1 MSTIYQWML
10 GIKDFLWDYLLIF
23 LLCGTGIYF
32 TVRLRF
38 VQIRKFKE
46 GFKSVFGGFRL
57 NGKAAGKEGMS
68 SFQSLATAVAAQVG
82 TGNIAGAATAIA
94 AGGPGA
100 IFWMYISA
108 FFGMATIYSEA
119 TLAQKYKTRNED
131 GEVTG
136 GPAYYIKKA
145 FTGKF
150 GTFLAGFFGISI
162 ILALGFMGNMVQS
175 NSISDAFQNAFHI
188 PAWVVGVLVALAAG
202 FVFVGGVKRLASV
215 TEKIV
220 PVMAVL
226 YVTGALF
233 VIFMNYGNILP
244 ALKSVFV
251 GAFQP
256 QAVGGAAVGI
266 AVKTA
271 IQKGVA
277 RGLFSN
283 EAGMG
288 STPHAHALAK
298 VEHPCDQGAVAMV
311 GLFIDTFVV
320 LTMTALVILT
330 SNTWKTT
337 FLLGQG
343 EVPDGAALAQS
354 AFSDTLGNLG
364 LYFIAVCMLFFAFST
379 IISWYTFGKINVQKM
394 FGKKAVKIYSFI
406 AIGFIFAGSLAKVSI
421 VWELS
426 DFFNALMV
434 IPNLIGVLAL
444 STVVCKLDRKHDE
457 LLKKRKAGDNII
469 RPDNGYDCCDKEMT
483 S

>member
-1 MSTIYQWML
+1 ML
-10 GIKDFLWDYLLIF
+10 SIKNFLWDYLLIF

-32 TVRLRF
+32 TIRLRF

-46 GFKSVFGGFRL
+46 GCKSVFGGFKL

-119 TLAQKYKTRNED
+119 TLAQEYKTRNED

-150 GTFLAGFFGISI
+150 GTFLAGFFSISI

-175 NSISDAFQNAFHI
+175 NSISAAFQNAFHV
-188 PAWVVGVLVALAAG
+188 PAWVMGVVVALAAG

-220 PVMAVL
+220 PVMATL
-226 YVTGALF
+226 YVVGSLI
-233 VIFMNYGNILP
+233 VIGINYANFLP
-244 ALKSVFV
+244 AIKSIFV
-251 GAFQP
+251 GAFMP
-256 QAVGGAAVGI
+256 RALGGAAIGI

-298 VEHPCDQGAVAMV
+298 VDHPCDQGAVAMV

-330 SNTWKTT
+330 SNTWATC
-337 FLLGQG
+337 FVQGQG
-343 EVPDGAALAQS
+343 TVPDGAALAQS
-354 AFSDTLGNLG
+354 AFSDTLGNVG
-364 LYFIAVCMLFFAFST
+364 LYFIAICMLFFAFST
-379 IISWYTFGKINVQKM
+379 IISWYTFGKINMRKL
-394 FGKKAVKIYSFI
+394 FGKKAVLIYSFI
-406 AIGFIFAGSLAKVSI
+406 AIGFIFAGALAEVPV

-444 STVVCKLDRKHDE
+444 SNVVCRLDREHDK
-457 LLKKRKAGDNII
+457 LHGKQN
-469 RPDNGYDCCDKEMT
+469 
-483 S
+483 